1 MYIVLTGALL
11 FISRYFKKIL
21 KLVNSSKTVKLLY
34 LDQRIQHYLDKK
46 MVTKKVYDLSG
57 FRYEPV
63 TYEAFVLIF
72 DRLKK
77 RIIADGYEESPLL
90 KNMEDM
96 MNHLR
101 LVIEH
106 ADKSC
111 CGQIRANGYFSMC
124 RLIYKYLECL
134 DNDLS
139 MDRSSRSIREL
150 IANFNLLTD
159 LTSVMLNIIYQIMED
174 TNLEDE
180 QKRLELDE
188 ELLKYPEF
196 HRNLKMFRQVLV
208 TKPRS
213 DDNLVNNNSING
225 NLTNGNLGN
234 HLNTSLNSNF
244 SANNGSFGETAGG
257 QFNSLPLFSPHLTT
271 ICDGVYEAIAQP
283 NTDQKDIIYRDHF
296 MCWLDSGLVS
306 FFKFYTFIIP
316 FLRVRLYKYPKL
328 IFSSKFRSKTLN
340 KIISYPT
347 TVSLKQ

>member
-1 MYIVLTGALL
+1 MSIVLTSALL

-196 HRNLKMFRQVLV
+196 HRNLKFFRQIMV
-208 TKPRS
+208 TKQSS
-213 DDNLVNNNSING
+213 DDNLINNNSING
-225 NLTNGNLGN
+225 HINNNYQNDTIVCK
-234 HLNTSLNSNF
+234 NSF
-244 SANNGSFGETAGG
+244 STTAIN
-257 QFNSLPLFSPHLTT
+257 QEFNSLPFITAKISTT
-271 ICDGVYEAIAQP
+271 CDGTYEAIVQP
-283 NTDQKDIIYRDHF
+283 NTRHKEIVFREYF
-296 MCWLDSGLVS
+296 MCWLDTGLVK
-306 FFKFYTFIIP
+306 FFKIFTLSLV
-316 FLRVRLYKYPKL
+316 FLKNRIYRYPHL
-328 IFSSKFRSKTLN
+328 ILSSRARAKNLN
-340 KIISYPT
+340 KILRLDI
-347 TVSLKQ
+347 VFFCHLNLLK